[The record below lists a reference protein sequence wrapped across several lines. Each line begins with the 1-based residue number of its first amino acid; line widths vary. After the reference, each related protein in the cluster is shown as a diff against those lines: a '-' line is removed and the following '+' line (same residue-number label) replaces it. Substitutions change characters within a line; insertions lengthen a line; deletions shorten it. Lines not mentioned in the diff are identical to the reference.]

1 MSSRIL
7 CAIGQISRHQ
17 LLHNKCSRAYPQA
30 IQLQRRLMST
40 NPAPKIAP
48 AAAGAVSNKHL
59 QTKVVNGVLVI
70 KIDSPNAKVNSLGKE
85 VSDEFELMIK
95 DLETNPAVNSAVL
108 ISGKPGCFIAGADIG
123 MLEACQTAEDATL
136 ISHGGQLMFERLE
149 RSRKPIVAAISG
161 VCLGGGLELALACHY
176 RIATKDSK
184 TKLGLPEVMLGLLP
198 GGGGTVRLP
207 KLTSVPTALDMELT
221 GKQVR
226 ADRAKRLGIVDL
238 LVDPIGPG
246 LQPAEQNTM
255 DYLEKTAIQ
264 VANDLA
270 SGKLRVNREKTGL
283 VNKLQALI
291 MDTDF
296 VKNKIFDTA
305 RQQVMK
311 ASGGLYPAPLKI
323 VDVIRTGVDKG
334 ADAGYEAERK
344 GFGELSATPESK
356 GLIGLFRGQTECKK
370 NRFGN
375 PQSPVKT
382 LGVLGAGLMGAGI
395 VQVSLDK
402 GYNVVMKDAT
412 DAGLARGIGQ
422 VQKGLATA
430 VTRKR
435 ISSLQRDQ
443 TLAQLLPT
451 LNYNDFKTAD
461 IVIEAVFEDIKI
473 KHSVIKELEAV
484 VPKHCIIATNTSA
497 IPITK
502 IAAGSSRPE
511 KVVGM
516 HYFSPVDKMQLLEI
530 ITHPG
535 TSKDT
540 VAQAVAVGLKQGKVV
555 ITVGDGPG
563 FYTTRILATM
573 LSEAIRLL
581 QEGVDAKELDKL
593 TKKFGFPVGAATLAD
608 EVGIDVGSHIAVD
621 LAKSFGDRFSGGN
634 LEVMQDLVLAGFLGR
649 KSGKGIFLYDGQ
661 SKGSRPVNTDALEIV
676 KQKYSLVSKGAN
688 TPEDLTMR
696 MVSRFVNEAVLCLE
710 EKILDSPLEGDVGAV
725 FGLGFPPFTGGPFRW
740 VDQYGAG
747 KLVSKMQSY
756 ADLYGAPFKP
766 AQTLID
772 MAKDPTKKF
781 YPSSNAAKL

>member
-1 MSSRIL
+1 MSATRFLS
-7 CAIGQISRHQ
+7 AVGQISRQQ
-17 LLHNKCSRAYPQA
+17 LLQNKCTRALPMSA
-30 IQLQRRLMST
+30 QLLQHRRLMST
-40 NPAPKIAP
+40 NPAPAV
-48 AAAGAVSNKHL
+48 AGANKHL
-59 QTKVVNGVLVI
+59 HTKVVDGVLVI
-70 KIDSPNAKVNSLGKE
+70 RIDSPNAKVNSLGAE
-85 VSDEFELMIK
+85 VSDEFERVIK
-95 DLETNPAVNSAVL
+95 DLETNPSVNSAVL
-108 ISGKPGCFIAGADIG
+108 ISGKPGCFVAGADIG
-123 MLEACQTAEDATL
+123 MLEACQTAEEATL
-136 ISHGGQLMFERLE
+136 ISHGAQLMFDRME
-149 RSRKPIVAAISG
+149 RSRKPIVAAING

-207 KLTSVPTALDMELT
+207 KLTSVPTALDLGLT

-238 LVDPIGPG
+238 LVAPLGPG
-246 LQPAEQNTM
+246 LQSAEQNTIEN
-255 DYLEKTAIQ
+255 LEKTAVQ
-264 VANDLA
+264 VASDLA
-270 SGKLRVNREKTGL
+270 SGKIRVNREKSGL
-283 VNKLQALI
+283 VNKIQSFV

-305 RQQVMK
+305 RKQVLK
-311 ASGGLYPAPLKI
+311 ASNGLYPAPLKI
-323 VDVIRTGVDKG
+323 LDVVRAGVDKG
-334 ADAGYEAERK
+334 SDAGYEAERK

-356 GLIGLFRGQTECKK
+356 GLISLFRGQTECKK
-370 NRFGN
+370 NRFGK
-375 PQSPVKT
+375 PQRQVKT
-382 LGVLGAGLMGAGI
+382 VAVLGAGLMGAGI
-395 VQVSLDK
+395 VQVSVDK
-402 GYNVVMKDAT
+402 GYQVVMKDAT
-412 DAGLARGIGQ
+412 EAGLGRGIGQ
-422 VQKGLATA
+422 VQKGLETA
-430 VTRKR
+430 VRRKR
-435 ISSLQRDQ
+435 ISALERDQ
-443 TLAQLLPT
+443 TLANLRPT
-451 LNYNDFKTAD
+451 LDYNEFKNAD
-461 IVIEAVFEDIKI
+461 IVIEAVFEDINI
-473 KHSVIKELEAV
+473 KHRVIKELEAV
-484 VPKHCIIATNTSA
+484 VPEHCIIATNTSA

-563 FYTTRILATM
+563 FYTTRILSTM

-581 QEGVDAKELDKL
+581 QEGVDPKDLDQY

-634 LEVMQDLVLAGFLGR
+634 LEVMNDLVLAGFLGR
-649 KSGKGIFLYDGQ
+649 KSGKGVFLYDGQ
-661 SKGSRPVNTDALEIV
+661 KKGSRPVNNEALEII

-688 TPEDLTMR
+688 TPEDLTLR
-696 MVSRFVNEAVLCLE
+696 MVSRFINEAVLCLE

-725 FGLGFPPFTGGPFRW
+725 FGLGFPPFSGGPFRW

-756 ADLYGAPFKP
+756 AELYGAPFKP
-766 AQTLID
+766 AQTLLD
-772 MAKDPTKKF
+772 MAKDPAKKF
-781 YPSSNAAKL
+781 YPKTGSSKL